1 METLYIFEYIA
12 IAVVMGGISF
22 IIWDRNKKG
31 DI

>member
-1 METLYIFEYIA
+1 MEKLYIFEYIA

-22 IIWDRNKKG
+22 IIWDRNKKE